1 MFNMLEFHCDNQYQE
16 KFNNHLMDRF
26 SNNEEKVLEVYIEI
40 DLVKE
45 EVEKYSLRRY

>member
-26 SNNEEKVLEVYIEI
+26 SNNEEKVLEVYIEM
-40 DLVKE
+40 DTVKE
-45 EVEKYSLRRY
+45 EVEKYSLRRC